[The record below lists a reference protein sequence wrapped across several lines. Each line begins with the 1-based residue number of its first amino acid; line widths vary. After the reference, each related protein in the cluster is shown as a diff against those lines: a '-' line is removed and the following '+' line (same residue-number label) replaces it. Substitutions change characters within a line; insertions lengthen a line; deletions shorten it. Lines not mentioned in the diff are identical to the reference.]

1 MHLIKRRKIFY
12 ILSLLVI
19 LAGVVSLFVQGL
31 NLGIDFK
38 GGSILQ
44 YRLGDQALTEDVNKL
59 VSSKDFVQ
67 SVSVQ
72 KSEGDFYIRTPEL
85 NQEQTEELTALLA
98 EKYPEA
104 QLLGA
109 ESVGATVGSELT
121 RNAFLSLGLAT
132 LLMLVYISLRFEWTF
147 GISAV
152 IGVSHDVL
160 VVLGLFSIFQWE
172 IDSTFI
178 AAILTV
184 VGYSINDTIVIFD
197 RIRER
202 LRANRREG
210 RAELVDISIMQ
221 TLNRSVNTVVT
232 SLFPLVAL
240 FFLGGESI
248 KIFVLVMLLG
258 FIVGAYSSIC
268 VAGPVWYDI
277 NNARSSS
284 SKG

>member
-19 LAGVVSLFVQGL
+19 LASVVSLFVQGL

-172 IDSTFI
+172 IDSAFI

>member
-19 LAGVVSLFVQGL
+19 LVGVVSLFVQGL

-172 IDSTFI
+172 IDSAFI